1 MSREKM
7 PLSQRAKQFLPF
19 DAVKGLKAALR
30 LKEYE
35 VESVEKG
42 KVSETEAAIIS
53 ETLSGLNKND
63 EVEVRY
69 YKDGHYLTLQGKAI
83 PHLEDG
89 YLLVGET
96 RIELIDLFG
105 IKILS

>member
-19 DAVKGLKAALR
+19 DAVRGLQAALR

-42 KVSETEAAIIS
+42 KVSETEAMAIS
-53 ETLSGLNKND
+53 ATLTSLEKGDN
-63 EVEVRY
+63 VHVRY
-69 YKDGHYLTLQGKAI
+69 YEDGHYKTVDGKAVLHI
-83 PHLEDG
+83 EDG
-89 YLLVGET
+89 YIKVDDT
-96 RIELIDLFG
+96 KIELLNLFG
-105 IKILS
+105 INRL